1 MISPISSA
9 SQFYSIGQANAVSQA
24 ASGSDDEQSTGV
36 SAAAQMQALQKQ
48 GDFQSFFNNSVA
60 AALLQPADAV
70 NSGTAMSTLV
80 NDMIQQVL
88 GAYKAQTSTL
98 TPAQTQSG

>member
-9 SQFYSIGQANAVSQA
+9 NQFYSIGQANAVSQT
-24 ASGSDDEQSTGV
+24 ASGSDEQSTGV
-36 SAAAQMQALQKQ
+36 SAAAQMKALQKQ

-60 AALLQPADAV
+60 SALLQPADAV

-88 GAYKAQTSTL
+88 GAYKTQMSTQS
-98 TPAQTQSG
+98 PAQTLSG